1 MLGCSKNSI
10 WRLRSGKSQSVDLEL
25 LEALSKWARR
35 EGYSLEWLFLGEG
48 PPKATAAVRQELA
61 ALGRVIWVLGEI
73 RDALKSAKRSQNTTR
88 KTPCGRAL

>member
-1 MLGCSKNSI
+1 MMLAAHVTLEEFSGMLGCSKNSI

-35 EGYSLEWLFLGEG
+35 EGYSLEWLFLG
-48 PPKATAAVRQELA
+48 
-61 ALGRVIWVLGEI
+61 RVIWVLGEI